1 MSPLSSHSRRALV
14 AATAALAA
22 APVAEAKKKRRKK
35 KKKPAPP
42 LAFAVVIVADLLLA
56 GSTTFS
62 CTVDG
67 LWGYPSEGGLQTFG
81 PNEVLVDFAASD
93 QIRAQIAAYVQE
105 YVSADLAGHGADVPA
120 GRVAVTLF

>member
-1 MSPLSSHSRRALV
+1 MSSLSSHSRRALV
-14 AATAALAA
+14 AATALAA
-22 APVAEAKKKRRKK
+22 APVVEAKKKRKHK

-56 GSTTFS
+56 GSTTFT

-93 QIRAQIAAYVQE
+93 QVRAQIAAAVQE

-120 GRVAVTLF
+120 DRVAVTLL